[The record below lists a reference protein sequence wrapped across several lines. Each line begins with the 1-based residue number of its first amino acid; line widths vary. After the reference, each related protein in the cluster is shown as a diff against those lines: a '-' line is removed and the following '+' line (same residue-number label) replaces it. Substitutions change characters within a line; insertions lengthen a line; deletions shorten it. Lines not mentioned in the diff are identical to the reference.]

1 MTAENG
7 VERITVIVNMVMV
20 VIFLGEERPLMRLRF
35 MKRLLM
41 WLPKSCVLFAL
52 SYAFLL
58 SVFLYLCFILHIFK
72 RFKNNLMMLS
82 SVDCHLQHLT
92 VTLPF
97 HRPQP
102 YGAAI

>member
-1 MTAENG
+1 
-7 VERITVIVNMVMV
+7 
-20 VIFLGEERPLMRLRF
+20 MRLRF
-35 MKRLLM
+35 MKKLLM

-52 SYAFLL
+52 SYAFIL
-58 SVFLYLCFILHIFK
+58 SGFLYLCFILHIFK
-72 RFKNNLMMLS
+72 RFKNNLMVLS

-92 VTLPF
+92 VALPF